1 MLWKGHADST
11 VKAVVQV
18 SVSLTMFIVFQ
29 LLFACSFYNIH
40 LVFSITKIIMM
51 FKHLQHSRNFCE
63 NFISVIAFDLHN
75 NSSRGTLISIFI
87 PDREIQQSVWLL
99 SLYLDQQFHNFIFQ
113 LFQIAW
119 WYIIYSWLFLL
130 YNRINTTYELDSIW
144 SNISDLSP
152 SKENMGVKMSVM
164 SSVKI
169 NVKHL
174 LFLLSSSI
182 LESTLIITSFH
193 WLFAWLPACDVLCN

>member
-1 MLWKGHADST
+1 MKCFEKGHADST

-87 PDREIQQSVWLL
+87 PQTGKFSSLSGYFPCIQINTFTILSFNYFRLGSNLL
-99 SLYLDQQFHNFIFQ
+99 MFQ
-113 LFQIAW
+113 LPDFCCKT
-119 WYIIYSWLFLL
+119 LV
-130 YNRINTTYELDSIW
+130 DSG
-144 SNISDLSP
+144 SSLISSEQSL
-152 SKENMGVKMSVM
+152 
-164 SSVKI
+164 
-169 NVKHL
+169 
-174 LFLLSSSI
+174 I
-182 LESTLIITSFH
+182 LI
-193 WLFAWLPACDVLCN
+193 